1 MPQNDA
7 ARGVILSK
15 AKDLDKERV
24 RRDKFMF
31 AKNEKVHPINIED
44 EMKKSYIDYSM
55 SVIVGRALPDARDGL
70 KPVHRRILY
79 GMKDLG
85 LVHNRPY
92 KKSAR
97 VVGEV
102 LGKYHPHGDTAVYD
116 SMVRMVQPFSLRYP
130 LVDGQGNFGSVD
142 GDNAAA
148 MRYTEARFK
157 QIAQELLDDIDKE
170 TVDFRLNFDESLKEP
185 TILPA
190 KIPNLLM
197 NGSSGIAVGMATNIP
212 PHNLIE
218 VVDGIKALIDDPEIT
233 IDGLMKH
240 VKGPDFPTAGIIYGQ
255 EEIKRMY
262 HTGRGIVKVKGR
274 ASVEQLKGA
283 KDSIVITEIPYMVN
297 KTNLIEK
304 IAFLVNEKKITGV
317 SDVRDESDK
326 DGMRVVLDLK
336 RGEIPQVTLNLLFK
350 HTQLSDS
357 FGAIMLAL
365 DKNQPKV
372 MTLKQMMTC
381 FVDHRIEVVTR
392 RTQYDLRR
400 AELRAHILEGFKI
413 ALANIE
419 EVVKIIRESKDRNIA
434 KEKLM
439 KKFKLTEI
447 QTNAIL
453 DLRLYQL
460 TNLEVN
466 KLEEEYKE
474 LIKKIEYLRG
484 LLASHIK
491 LMGVIKDELDEIKEK
506 YGDARRTEIVAAV
519 DGAFKIE
526 DLIAD
531 EACLI
536 TISHTGYIK
545 RTAVSLYR
553 AQKRGGRGV
562 AGMETKDEDFV
573 EHLFA
578 ASSHDYILFFTEDGK
593 VHWLR
598 VYDIPE
604 GGRATKGKA
613 IVNLLEMPSG
623 TKVASLV
630 KVRDFTEIA
639 NLVMATEKGTIKKT
653 NIKEY
658 ANPRKGGIIAIN
670 IDKGDRLINVKKT
683 TGHSEVIL
691 ATKKG
696 MSIRFPESQLREQGR
711 ATRGVRGVSLK
722 KDDLVVSMEIVDER
736 ATLFV
741 VCENGYGKRT
751 SFDEYRLQSRGGKG
765 IITVK
770 TSERN
775 GDVVGVLS
783 VMEEDEIML
792 MTEKGVMVRTKISAF
807 RTIGRNT
814 QGVRVIRLSD
824 KDQLQG
830 VCRVEEKADENLEE
844 EIAEV
849 IQAEEQVQEETLE
862 EVKDEPKDKKKK

>member
-1 MPQNDA
+1 
-7 ARGVILSK
+7 
-15 AKDLDKERV
+15 
-24 RRDKFMF
+24 MF
-31 AKNEKVHPINIED
+31 AKNEKVRPINIED

-85 LVHNRPY
+85 LVYNRPY

-116 SMVRMVQPFSLRYP
+116 SMVRMVQEFSLRYP
-130 LVDGQGNFGSVD
+130 LIDGQGNFGSID

-148 MRYTEARFK
+148 MRYTEARLK

-170 TVDFRLNFDESLKEP
+170 TIDFRLNFDESLKEP

-212 PHNLIE
+212 PHNLGE

-233 IDGLMKH
+233 VDGLMKY
-240 VKGPDFPTAGIIYGQ
+240 VKGPDFPTAGIIYGKEQ
-255 EEIKRMY
+255 IKSMY

-326 DGMRVVLDLK
+326 DGMRIVLDLK

-372 MTLKQMMTC
+372 MTLKELMTC

-392 RTQYDLRR
+392 RTQYELRK

-419 EVVKIIRESKDRNIA
+419 EVVKIIRESKDREIA
-434 KEKLM
+434 KQKLM
-439 KKFKLTEI
+439 KKFKLTDI
-447 QTNAIL
+447 QTSAIL

-474 LIKKIEYLRG
+474 LIKKIEYLRS
-484 LLASHIK
+484 LLASHAK
-491 LMGVIKDELDEIKEK
+491 LLGVIKEELDEIKDK
-506 YGDARRTEIVAAV
+506 YGDPRRTEIVAAQ
-519 DGAFKIE
+519 DGEFKIE

-562 AGMETKDEDFV
+562 SGMETKEEDFV

-578 ASSHDYILFFTEDGK
+578 ASTHDYILFFTEDGK

-630 KVRDFTEIA
+630 KVRDFKEAA
-639 NLVMATEKGTIKKT
+639 NLVMATENGTIKKT
-653 NIKEY
+653 NLREY

-670 IDKGDRLINVKKT
+670 IDNGDRLINVKKT

-741 VCENGYGKRT
+741 VCEKGFGKRT
-751 SFDEYRLQSRGGKG
+751 SFDEYRVQSRGGKG

-770 TSERN
+770 TTERN
-775 GDVVGVLS
+775 GDVVGVIS
-783 VMEEDEIML
+783 VMDEDEIML
-792 MTEKGVMVRTKISAF
+792 MTEKGVMVRTKIKAF

-814 QGVRVIRLSD
+814 QGVRVIRIGD
-824 KDQLQG
+824 KDQVQG
-830 VCRVEEKADENLEE
+830 VCKVESENDEVIEE

-849 IQAEEQVQEETLE
+849 VQAEEQAQAE
-862 EVKDEPKDKKKK
+862 DKK